1 MEQPIGVIHD
11 CFLVHPNDGDDIQT
25 QYKEGFIA
33 VMEADPL
40 RNIQAQLDPEHLVEF
55 PEYGELDLNE
65 VRDSDY
71 IIS

>member
-1 MEQPIGVIHD
+1 
-11 CFLVHPNDGDDIQT
+11 L
-25 QYKEGFIA
+25 
-33 VMEADPL
+33 EADPL
-40 RNIQAQLDPEHLVEF
+40 RNIQEQLDPEGLVEF